1 MRPESKI
8 DLDVHA
14 QRPVMVEGRSW
25 ETDILI
31 DDLRIYG
38 TAIWPETLEIESASP
53 LFRAGRVVGRDLD
66 PVSAVMAVDIDSSG
80 LPDLVAATN
89 GAEPSTAALA

>member
-1 MRPESKI
+1 MRRKSKI

-38 TAIWPETLEIESASP
+38 TAVWPETLEIESAVTTLP
-53 LFRAGRVVGRDLD
+53 FRTRCGPR
-66 PVSAVMAVDIDSSG
+66 S
-80 LPDLVAATN
+80 
-89 GAEPSTAALA
+89 